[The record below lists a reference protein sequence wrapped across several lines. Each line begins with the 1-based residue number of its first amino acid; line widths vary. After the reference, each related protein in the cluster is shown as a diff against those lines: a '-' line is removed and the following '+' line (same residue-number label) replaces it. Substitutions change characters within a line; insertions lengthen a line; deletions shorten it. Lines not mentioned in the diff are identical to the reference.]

1 MAEVT
6 FLGSLKEES
15 RKDYI
20 AIFETEWPLWVGG
33 ILLAFL
39 AIMMILWARPW
50 GVAAGIRNWGDW
62 VFYFVGVR
70 GAQPT
75 SPLLHT
81 TSVMNIGL
89 LAGAMASSLM
99 GRQFA
104 VRRAPNIEYLK
115 GLAGGILMGTGA
127 ALARGCNVGGFFSA
141 IGTLSLGGF
150 AKASAI

>member
-39 AIMMILWARPW
+39 AIMMVLWARPW

-62 VFYFVGVR
+62 IFYFIGVR

-89 LAGAMASSLM
+89 LAYLDSYCRIWYLTGVVRLGFQPDRPTFQDNWSCFDMRRFRGIIGASGRGNQNSHESEIASC
-99 GRQFA
+99 R
-104 VRRAPNIEYLK
+104 
-115 GLAGGILMGTGA
+115 
-127 ALARGCNVGGFFSA
+127 
-141 IGTLSLGGF
+141 
-150 AKASAI
+150 